1 MIGAISGL
9 IIPVLAIV
17 AIVFGIRRLRSSEGR
32 NPIQGHTVRRFF
44 QYLLLYALLIVGAL
58 GLSGLLGRALDTSSL
73 VVGNQTDLA
82 RNLSFAVVGIPLYI
96 VLALWTRRK
105 FAEDQSE
112 AKSFAWGLYTTLTC
126 LTSLV
131 IGMFALHE
139 MVAWAVRTNDYRGS
153 ALARLIV
160 WGAVWGSH
168 WWIHLRVSPAGSSRA
183 HHLLG
188 SLIAL
193 GTVVVGFDQ
202 LISAAM
208 QRAWHFG
215 GDTLFPSQG
224 NLILKGAATLIVGA
238 PVWYLY
244 WIRNYSK
251 STRDPLWIGYVLLV
265 GVGGGIVMAVVSAST
280 VLYSTLVWLIG
291 DSGPATAAIHFQN
304 VPVAAGLIVVGTL
317 TWWYH
322 HAVLEAGRVETGK
335 AARTE
340 VQRIYEYLMSG
351 VGLLAAAGGVAMILV
366 ALLEAWTSSA
376 VIAGSGAKNALLAAA
391 TLLIVGGPVW
401 GIYWRRIQ
409 RAVKVFPSEE
419 HLSPTR
425 RVYLFILFGLG
436 GIVAVVTLLVGVFFL
451 FDDIFKGNFG
461 IETLRRIRFALSIL
475 MATAAIATYHWF
487 VYRSERGL
495 ISTSNRGPKYVLL
508 IGQKD
513 AELVHSISR
522 LTGGRVQ
529 SWLRTDEPVADW
541 PKREVLELL
550 EDCKEESVVVLAD
563 SKGVQVIPTDRSH

>member
-9 IIPVLAIV
+9 IIPVLVIV
-17 AIVFGIRRLRSSEGR
+17 GIVFGIRRLRSSEGH
-32 NPIQGHTVRRFF
+32 NLIQGHTVRRFF
-44 QYLLLYALLIVGAL
+44 QYLLLYVLVVVGAV
-58 GLSGLLGRALDTSSL
+58 GLSGLLGRALDTSTL
-73 VVGNQTDLA
+73 VVADQTDLA

-105 FAEDQSE
+105 FAEDESE
-112 AKSFAWGLYTTLTC
+112 ANSFAWGLYIALTC

-168 WWIHLRVSPAGSSRA
+168 WWIHLRVSPKGSSQA

-188 SLIAL
+188 SLIGL
-193 GTVVVGFDQ
+193 GTVVVGLDQ

-208 QRAWHFG
+208 QSVWHFG
-215 GDTLFPSQG
+215 GDAIFPSQS
-224 NLILKGAATLIVGA
+224 NLIIRGAVTLIVGA

-244 WIRNYSK
+244 WVRNYSK
-251 STRDPLWIGYVLLV
+251 STRNPLWIGYVLLI

-280 VLYSTLVWLIG
+280 VLYSILVWLFG
-291 DSGPATAAIHFQN
+291 DSGAVTAAIHFQN

-317 TWWYH
+317 AWWYH
-322 HAVLEAGRVETGK
+322 HAVLEAGRMATGQ
-335 AARTE
+335 ATRNE

-351 VGLLAAAGGVAMILV
+351 IGLLAAAGGIAMILV
-366 ALLEAWTSSA
+366 ALLEALTSSA

-391 TLLIVGGPVW
+391 TLLIVGTPVW

-409 RAVKVFPSEE
+409 TVVKVLPSEE

-436 GIVAVVTLLVGVFFL
+436 GIVAVGTLLVGVFFL

-475 MATAAIATYHWF
+475 LTTAAIATYHWF
-487 VYRSERGL
+487 VYRAERDL
-495 ISTSNRGPKYVLL
+495 VSTSKRGPQFVLL
-508 IGQKD
+508 IGPKD
-513 AELVHSISR
+513 ADLVHSISR

-529 SWLRTDEPVADW
+529 SWLRTDEQVADW
-541 PKREVLELL
+541 PKQEVLELL
-550 EDCKEESVVVLAD
+550 EDCKDESVVVIAD
-563 SKGVQVIPTDRSH
+563 SKGVQLIPADRNH

>member
-9 IIPVLAIV
+9 IIPVLFIV
-17 AIVFGIRRLRSSEGR
+17 AIVFGIRRLRSPEGHS
-32 NPIQGHTVRRFF
+32 PIQGHTVRRFF
-44 QYLLLYALLIVGAL
+44 QYLLLYVLIVVSAV
-58 GLSGLLGRALDTSSL
+58 GLSGLLGRALDTSTL
-73 VVGNQTDLA
+73 VAGDQTDLA

-105 FAEDQSE
+105 FAADQSE
-112 AKSFAWGLYTTLTC
+112 AKSFAWGLYITLTC

-131 IGMFALHE
+131 IGMLALHE
-139 MVAWAVRTNDYRGS
+139 IIAWVVRTNDYRGS
-153 ALARLIV
+153 AVARLIV

-168 WWIHLRVSPAGSSRA
+168 WWIHLRISPEGSSRA

-193 GTVVVGFDQ
+193 GTVVVGLDQ

-208 QRAWHFG
+208 QRLWHFG
-215 GDTLFPSQG
+215 GDTIFPSQN
-224 NLILKGAATLIVGA
+224 NLILRGAVTLIVGA

-280 VLYSTLVWLIG
+280 VLYSILVWLIG
-291 DSGPATAAIHFQN
+291 DSGEATAALHFQN

-322 HAVLEAGRVETGK
+322 HAVLEAGRM
-335 AARTE
+335 ASRSE

-351 VGLLAAAGGVAMILV
+351 IGLLAAAGGVAMILV
-366 ALLEAWTSSA
+366 ALLEALTSST
-376 VIAGSGAKNALLAAA
+376 VIAGTGAKNALLAAT
-391 TLLIVGGPVW
+391 TLLIVGSPVW

-409 RAVKVFPSEE
+409 TAIKNLPSEE
-419 HLSPTR
+419 HISPTR
-425 RVYLFILFGLG
+425 RIYLFILFGLG

-475 MATAAIATYHWF
+475 LTTAAIATYHWF
-487 VYRSERGL
+487 IYRSEKDL
-495 ISTSNRGPKYVLL
+495 VSTSNRGPKYVLL
-508 IGQKD
+508 IGSKD
-513 AELVHSISR
+513 SDLVHSISR
-522 LTGGRVQ
+522 FTGGSVQ
-529 SWLRTDEPVADW
+529 SWLRTDEQVAEW
-541 PKREVLELL
+541 SKQEVLALL
-550 EDCKEESVVVLAD
+550 EDSKDESVVVIAD
-563 SKGVQVIPTDRSH
+563 SKGVQIIPVDRRR